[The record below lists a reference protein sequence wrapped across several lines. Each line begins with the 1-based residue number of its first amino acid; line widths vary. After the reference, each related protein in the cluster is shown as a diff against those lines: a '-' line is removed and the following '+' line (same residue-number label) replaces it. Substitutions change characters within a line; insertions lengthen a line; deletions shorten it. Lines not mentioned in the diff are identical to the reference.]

1 MFLKHR
7 KGQNFTVDLLIAVV
21 IFFVVISIF
30 YGLSVKRSPLDKEA
44 VLTQE
49 ARTAITALV
58 SSTDVGLITDS
69 GQVNQTVLQS
79 LYNLDLEDL
88 KKFFSTDKD
97 FCIVLRGPNNQ
108 IIPIPNPD
116 NPNYKKIGLGS
127 PKFNISNC
135 QCGVEYESITTRDGI
150 NFECTVPHHD

>member
-1 MFLKHR
+1 MFLKLR

-58 SSTDVGLITDS
+58 SSTDVGLITSS
-69 GQVNQTVLQS
+69 GQVNQSVLQS

-88 KKFFSTDKD
+88 KKFF
-97 FCIVLRGPNNQ
+97 
-108 IIPIPNPD
+108 
-116 NPNYKKIGLGS
+116 
-127 PKFNISNC
+127 
-135 QCGVEYESITTRDGI
+135 
-150 NFECTVPHHD
+150 